1 MHTNRLNWRLHSPA
15 PCWQSG
21 SAARRS
27 TPPACH
33 LSGTSPTGTDRS
45 AWLWDGTATVHLRG
59 RCPQVVGDSRRR
71 KTSDIKKKKKGNE
84 GGSSGEEGHEVV
96 RCVPVSELCCF
107 WGWSSQSVSP
117 SYFVAGPPSGDS
129 TCWRTEGIQTPAE
142 RSDCGGC
149 RHSSPQTGEEK
160 VKSFFLNSKTLWS
173 TFLKLIKNSRD
184 TWQITCEVH
193 FGKWDFFFFHRFALI
208 SKTTPL
214 HVALFHNDGICLLNI
229 SSFEQT
235 ANTRHALHL
244 HKWAGVHENNTRR
257 QWTDTVIVVRRVRT
271 CARHHKLISHVL
283 QYKMIS

>member
-1 MHTNRLNWRLHSPA
+1 MHTNRLNWPLHSPA

-71 KTSDIKKKKKGNE
+71 KTSDIKKKEMKE
-84 GGSSGEEGHEVV
+84 GLRGRRIYRVV
-96 RCVPVSELCCF
+96 RFVPVSELCCF

-160 VKSFFLNSKTLWS
+160 VNFKM
-173 TFLKLIKNSRD
+173 FLKLIK
-184 TWQITCEVH
+184 
-193 FGKWDFFFFHRFALI
+193 K
-208 SKTTPL
+208 
-214 HVALFHNDGICLLNI
+214 
-229 SSFEQT
+229 
-235 ANTRHALHL
+235 
-244 HKWAGVHENNTRR
+244 
-257 QWTDTVIVVRRVRT
+257 
-271 CARHHKLISHVL
+271 
-283 QYKMIS
+283 